1 MKNFNIF
8 GVHRKIQFLGGGGS
22 QKANREGGL
31 PKKRGL
37 GQFADL
43 REGGLARRGVL
54 VPQWTL
60 CGRISFANLRFL
72 EFQVTFTD
80 LFIHFKRVSHQ
91 QWSSVRLQSVL
102 LFSLNAL
109 MVFPVIFNFLRLR

>member
-43 REGGLARRGVL
+43 RGLGKKRGVGT
-54 VPQWTL
+54 PMHTMW
-60 CGRISFANLRFL
+60 
-72 EFQVTFTD
+72 
-80 LFIHFKRVSHQ
+80 
-91 QWSSVRLQSVL
+91 
-102 LFSLNAL
+102 
-109 MVFPVIFNFLRLR
+109 

>member
-8 GVHRKIQFLGGGGS
+8 GVHRKIQFLGGS
-22 QKANREGGL
+22 RKASIEAGL

-37 GQFADL
+37 KQFSDL
-43 REGGLARRGVL
+43 REGGLAGRGVL
-54 VPQWTL
+54 VPQCIL

-109 MVFPVIFNFLRLR
+109 MVFPVIFHFLHLR